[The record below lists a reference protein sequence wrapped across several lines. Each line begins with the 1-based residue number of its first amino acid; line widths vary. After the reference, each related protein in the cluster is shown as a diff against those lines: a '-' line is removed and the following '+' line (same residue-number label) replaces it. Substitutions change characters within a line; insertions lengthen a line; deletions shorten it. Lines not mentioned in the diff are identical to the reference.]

1 MGLKTSIYRG
11 RVIGGIAIALAA
23 LVFCSLSVAYS
34 QVDEESSK
42 NERARK
48 TKPALTS
55 TPTQTSHPT
64 GKQRGFTI
72 GVNVDLVVNYTSVFN
87 KEGHFISGLKK
98 NNFKLYEDGKEQEI
112 TYFSQEDVPVSIGLL
127 LDISGSM
134 RKENKREQANKAAEA
149 LILASNPQDEVFL
162 IGFNEEVDLLLDY
175 TSDIE
180 EVKDSLENTLPT
192 GGTALYDAVYLG
204 VHKAQ
209 EGKKPKKAVV
219 VITDGEDRDS
229 YYKVDELLSK
239 VQESDVQIFCVGI
252 LDPIENKSFFGRL
265 NKSAPEKAQEV
276 LTKISEETGGKAFF
290 PDMVADIHAI
300 VAEIA
305 SVLRNQYSI
314 GYTSSNSVRD
324 GSWRR
329 VKIAVNGVNVSTDH
343 IRYRRGYF
351 APKDQ

>member
-1 MGLKTSIYRG
+1 MVLRTSVYRG
-11 RVIGGIAIALAA
+11 RAMTGIAIAFVA
-23 LVFCSLSVAYS
+23 LIFSLLSVAYS
-34 QVDEESSK
+34 QNGEESLK
-42 NERARK
+42 NGRDRK
-48 TKPALTS
+48 AKPELTS
-55 TPTQTSHPT
+55 KTSQPSSST
-64 GKQRGFTI
+64 GKQKGFTI

-87 KEGHFISGLKK
+87 KEGHFVSSLKK

-112 TYFSQEDVPVSIGLL
+112 TYFSQEDVPVSIGFL
-127 LDISGSM
+127 LDLSGSM
-134 RKENKREQANKAAEA
+134 KTESKREQSNKAAEA
-149 LILASNPQDEVFL
+149 FILASNPQDEVFL
-162 IGFNEEVDLLLDY
+162 IGFNDEVELIQDY

-180 EVKDSLENTLPT
+180 EVKDSLENTQPT
-192 GGTALYDAVYLG
+192 GGTALYDAIYLG

-209 EGKKPKKAVV
+209 EGKRPKKAVV

-229 YYKVDELLSK
+229 YYKVNELLSK

-252 LDPIENKSFFGRL
+252 LNPIEKKGLFGSFTR
-265 NKSAPEKAQEV
+265 SAPEIAKEV

-290 PDMVADIHAI
+290 PDQVVDIHTI

-329 VKIAVNGVNVSTDH
+329 VKIDVNGSDVSNDRL
-343 IRYRRGYF
+343 RYRRGYF
-351 APKDQ
+351 APKD

>member
-1 MGLKTSIYRG
+1 MGLRTSIYRG
-11 RVIGGIAIALAA
+11 SAIGGIAIAIAA
-23 LVFCSLSVAYS
+23 LVFCLLSIAYS
-34 QVDEESSK
+34 QDNEESPK
-42 NERARK
+42 NGRDRK

-55 TPTQTSHPT
+55 QNPQTAHST

-87 KEGHFISGLKK
+87 KEGRFVSGLKK

-112 TYFSQEDVPVSIGLL
+112 TYFSQEDVPVSVGLL
-127 LDISGSM
+127 MDISGSM
-134 RKENKREQANKAAEA
+134 RKESKREQSNKAAEA
-149 LILASNPQDEVFL
+149 FILASNPQDEVFL
-162 IGFNEEVDLLLDY
+162 IGFNEEVELIQDY

-192 GGTALYDAVYLG
+192 GGTALYDAIYLG

-239 VQESDVQIFCVGI
+239 VQESDVQIFCIGI
-252 LDPIENKSFFGRL
+252 LDPIEKKGFFGRL

-305 SVLRNQYSI
+305 SVLRNQYSV
-314 GYTSSNSVRD
+314 GYTSTNSVRD

-329 VKIAVNGVNVSTDH
+329 VKIEINGANVSNDH

>member
-1 MGLKTSIYRG
+1 MGQRTSANRG
-11 RVIGGIAIALAA
+11 RVIVGVAIAFAA
-23 LVFCSLSVAYS
+23 LIFCLLSVAYA
-34 QVDEESSK
+34 QDNEESSK
-42 NERARK
+42 NGQDRK
-48 TKPALTS
+48 TKPALTAKPS
-55 TPTQTSHPT
+55 QTSRST

-87 KEGHFISGLKK
+87 KEGHFVSGLKK
-98 NNFKLYEDGKEQEI
+98 NNFKLYEDGKSQEI
-112 TYFSQEDVPVSIGLL
+112 SYFSQEDVPVSIGFL

-134 RKENKREQANKAAEA
+134 RKESKREQSNKAAEA
-149 LILASNPQDEVFL
+149 FILASNPQDEVFL
-162 IGFNEEVDLLLDY
+162 IGFNEEVDLLQDY

-192 GGTALYDAVYLG
+192 GGTALYDAIYLG

-252 LDPIENKSFFGRL
+252 LDPIEKKGFFGRL
-265 NKSAPEKAQEV
+265 SKSAPEKAQEV

-290 PDMVADIHAI
+290 PDNFADIHAI

-305 SVLRNQYSI
+305 NVLRNQYSI
-314 GYTSSNSVRD
+314 GYTSSNSLRD

-329 VKIAVNGVNVSTDH
+329 VKIEVNSPNVSNDH

-351 APKDQ
+351 APKD